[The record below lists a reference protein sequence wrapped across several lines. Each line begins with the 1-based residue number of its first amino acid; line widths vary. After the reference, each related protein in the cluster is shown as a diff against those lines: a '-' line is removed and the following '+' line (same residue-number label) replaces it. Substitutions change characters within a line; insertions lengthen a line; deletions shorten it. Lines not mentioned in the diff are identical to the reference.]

1 VTLARLLRL
10 SDKSRQSPMTSALRG
25 QALSTELPP
34 EPRASGTLVI
44 ASLKNDFAWTL
55 SAIVNFEESLITR
68 RSRPLACADGSVQG
82 TSPVARSEELSDLI
96 RFWLQL

>member
-1 VTLARLLRL
+1 MLN
-10 SDKSRQSPMTSALRG
+10 TSAIRFLLEFSAQPDG
-25 QALSTELPP
+25 
-34 EPRASGTLVI
+34 ASGTLVI